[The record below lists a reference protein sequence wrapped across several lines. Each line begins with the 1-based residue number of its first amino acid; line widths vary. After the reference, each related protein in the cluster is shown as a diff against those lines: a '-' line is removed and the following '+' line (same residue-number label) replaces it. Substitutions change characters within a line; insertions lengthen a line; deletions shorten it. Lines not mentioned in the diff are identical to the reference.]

1 MDRIP
6 ADQWWIYAF
15 VIGFGLASLLVVMK
29 LVKPGSG
36 FGPFN
41 LRAVGMVLVATFAT
55 VVTLWTGDASASM
68 AILGAVAGYLFGLK
82 DQL

>member
-1 MDRIP
+1 MEQYP

-15 VIGFGLASLLVVMK
+15 VVAFGLAALFAVVR

-41 LRAVGMVLVATFAT
+41 LRAVGMVLVATLAA
-55 VVTLWTGDASASM
+55 VVTLWTRDSSAAM
-68 AILGAVAGYLFGLK
+68 AILGAISGYLFGLK
-82 DQL
+82 DQP